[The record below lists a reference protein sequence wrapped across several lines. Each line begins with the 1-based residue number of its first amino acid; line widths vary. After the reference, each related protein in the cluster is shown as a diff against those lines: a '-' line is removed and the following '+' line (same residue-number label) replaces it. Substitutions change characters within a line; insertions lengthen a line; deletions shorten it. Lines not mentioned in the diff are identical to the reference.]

1 MRFGRGWN
9 TLRKVGSVSLPLHG
23 GRCPPWLFKRM
34 KKLAGVVSEAII
46 YEYDQ
51 RELIRR
57 ISDPYFFQAL
67 GCALG
72 FDWHSSG
79 VTTTVCGALKEALDP
94 EVHGVAVCGG
104 KGRASRKTPA
114 EIEIASELFSL
125 SSKKPEELVYS
136 SKMAAKV
143 DNSCIQD
150 GYQLYHHTF
159 FLTEKGDW
167 AIVQQGMGK
176 SYARRYHWLSDN
188 TKTFIEEPHNGI
200 CCDKIEDVVLDMTSK
215 NSRETRETS
224 LDLVRD
230 NPEHLRRY
238 FLPSKQRQ
246 LTDFLDHKRTEFGMP
261 SHHPVLAIDL
271 SESGMNVLKNAYEI
285 QPESYEELVALK
297 GMGPKKIRA
306 LALLSDL
313 IYGADPSWKDPVKY
327 SFSHGGK
334 DGFPYPVDREAY
346 DNSIRTLKEAIEAAK
361 IDNKERY
368 HAIKRLKDF
377 L

>member
-1 MRFGRGWN
+1 
-9 TLRKVGSVSLPLHG
+9 
-23 GRCPPWLFKRM
+23 M

-67 GCALG
+67 GCVLG

-104 KGRASRKTPA
+104 KGRASRKTPV

-167 AIVQQGMGK
+167 AIVQQGMGE

-188 TKTFIEEPHNGI
+188 IKTFIEEPHNGI

-238 FLPSKQRQ
+238 FLPTKQRQ
-246 LTDFLDHKRTEFGMP
+246 LTDFLDHKRIEFGMP
-261 SHHPVLAIDL
+261 SHHPVLEIDL

-313 IYGADPSWKDPVKY
+313 IYGADPSWRDPVKY

-346 DNSIRTLKEAIEAAK
+346 DNSIRTLKETIGAAK
-361 IDNKERY
+361 MDNKERY